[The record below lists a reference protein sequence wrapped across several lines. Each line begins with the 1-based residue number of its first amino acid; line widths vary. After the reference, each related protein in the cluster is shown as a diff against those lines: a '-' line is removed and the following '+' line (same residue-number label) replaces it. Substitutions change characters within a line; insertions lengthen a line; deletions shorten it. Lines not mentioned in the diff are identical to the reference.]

1 MKFISQEQV
10 FILSPSEIRAPKRV
24 PPLPPPSGFKPIPSP
39 PLELVQPLLSSD
51 LVIQHLNRWLM
62 LRLGSGNT
70 RLASKRRNEIAA
82 VEIEGGL
89 KHKRA
94 STAIP
99 NPRSSGNMK
108 LIRCCSTIGAG
119 VYILVGTVAREHSG
133 PALAFSFLIAS
144 FDRGLNYLLVKS
156 IQELR
161 SKKEGIVAASIGGP
175 SGSGK
180 TSLTEKVASVIGC
193 SVISMENYGTGS
205 DEGNDLNSIDFDLL
219 VQNLQ
224 EKLIH
229 HLEMKCRPTYL
240 TWNVRSPTQLS
251 FSAREIGDGTFLKA
265 IEDYE
270 PVSKRLLKLYHGDPV
285 LNLLTPWER
294 PPPKNIF
301 CIYEVDSRTE
311 ATHTTSRPFKPVCL
325 EHPIKMACLNV
336 QVKNENQGGFMD
348 PRISFSND
356 FIDSNHHE
364 NSYREAPVSS
374 DFEFSIP
381 TFSSNSADE
390 VLFKGKLSPP
400 MKEKVVTL
408 RDELLAGHD
417 DDGGLFIN
425 NKNSSG
431 WWREK
436 FGLRK
441 GQNGKSDN
449 KNLGALETIDEAK
462 IKPTFYGANFAG

>member
-70 RLASKRRNEIAA
+70 LLASKRRNEIAA

-161 SKKEGIVAASIGGP
+161 SKKEGIVAACIGGP

-311 ATHTTSRPFKPVCL
+311 DGKRQC
-325 EHPIKMACLNV
+325 
-336 QVKNENQGGFMD
+336 QGSMW
-348 PRISFSND
+348 
-356 FIDSNHHE
+356 
-364 NSYREAPVSS
+364 
-374 DFEFSIP
+374 
-381 TFSSNSADE
+381 SSNNRSSCISSA
-390 VLFKGKLSPP
+390 
-400 MKEKVVTL
+400 
-408 RDELLAGHD
+408 
-417 DDGGLFIN
+417 N
-425 NKNSSG
+425 
-431 WWREK
+431 
-436 FGLRK
+436 
-441 GQNGKSDN
+441 
-449 KNLGALETIDEAK
+449 
-462 IKPTFYGANFAG
+462 